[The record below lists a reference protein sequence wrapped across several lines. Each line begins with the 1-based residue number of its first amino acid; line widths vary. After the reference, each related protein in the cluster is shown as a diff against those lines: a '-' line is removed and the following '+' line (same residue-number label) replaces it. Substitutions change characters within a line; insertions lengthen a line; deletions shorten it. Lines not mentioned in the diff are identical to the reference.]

1 MKGKTLGAF
10 VKFTVFAVV
19 TTFVTLILG
28 FTIANG
34 STSAAH
40 NYKADFTE
48 VTGLLPGDDVRV
60 AGVRVGQVK
69 NIQIAD
75 RKYARVTFAV
85 EKGVPVRQSTLAKIR
100 YRNLVGQ
107 RYLELDEAPGN
118 DAPMPDGSV
127 IPLSRTQPAVDLTVL
142 FNGFRPLFQALT
154 PNDVNKLSY
163 EIIATLQGEGGTI
176 DSLLSHTASLTNT
189 IADRDAEVGQVI
201 DNLNTVL
208 GVVDQRNQDLS
219 QLILQLQRLV
229 SGLAGNRDAI
239 AASLTNIDSLAA
251 STSGLLEQ
259 IRPPLPS
266 DLAALSQ
273 LSKTLA
279 QTKNPDGTLTLET
292 VLRNYPS
299 KLNTIIRTATY
310 GSFFNFWL
318 CDFDAVSSTP
328 NGATVQYPAPGK
340 RFHVNDPSCNAGG
353 GQ

>member
-1 MKGKTLGAF
+1 MKGQTLRAF
-10 VKFTVFAVV
+10 IKLTIFAVI
-19 TTFVTLILG
+19 TSFVTLILA

-40 NYKADFTE
+40 TYKADFTE

-69 NIQIAD
+69 TIQITG
-75 RKYARVTFAV
+75 RKYAQVTFAV
-85 EKGVPVRQSTLAKIR
+85 QQGVPVRQSTQARIR

-118 DAPMPDGSV
+118 DATMPDGSV

-154 PNDVNKLSY
+154 PQDVNKLSY

-176 DSLLSHTASLTNT
+176 DSLLTHTASLTNT

-219 QLILQLQRLV
+219 QLIIQMQRLV
-229 SGLAGNRDAI
+229 SGLSGDRGAI
-239 AASLTNIDSLAA
+239 AASLGNVDSLAA
-251 STSGLLEQ
+251 STAGLLQQ
-259 IRPPLPS
+259 IRPPLPT
-266 DLAALSQ
+266 DLAALSD
-273 LSKTLA
+273 LAKTLA
-279 QTKNPDGTLTLET
+279 QAKDPNGTLTLET
-292 VLRNYPS
+292 VLRNYPT

-318 CDFDAVSSTP
+318 CDFDAVASTP
-328 NGATVQYPAPGK
+328 TGGTVQLPAPGM
-340 RFHVNDPSCNAGG
+340 RNHVNDPSCNAGG
-353 GQ
+353 